1 MQRATNFVRGS
12 ARLEAVGPYPE
23 RFFNIL
29 AARGIPFWR
38 AERVDETTV
47 RVTVPLSRAGS
58 ACALGAKC
66 LCEVRQIGRRGA
78 PELAALLAE
87 RWGFLFGLALSL
99 LAVLVLSRFVLVVDI
114 SGNSAVPDAVILAQ
128 LRENGVYP
136 GAFSGSIN
144 ARTVA
149 NKMLLEMPELSF
161 LSVNLKGVRAEVVVR
176 EAPAVPEVEQV
187 GQAVDLVARKA
198 GRVTELIHIAG
209 QSVVAEGDEVQPGQT
224 LVSGTVEVT
233 AENTDGDTI
242 SLGSFSVA
250 AKAQVWAEVEEHLT
264 AALPL
269 DAMGKDYT
277 GRSWS
282 QYSVVLF
289 GRAFK
294 ISPNLFQPFTYYDKI
309 EETHSLT
316 LKNGLVLP
324 LALRVQRWSEYAPA
338 GARIDRDRAEACLR
352 QSLTEQLTQRMGAD
366 GAALDTRWSAAESD
380 GVLTVTL
387 DARCREQIAVRN

>member
-12 ARLEAVGPYPE
+12 ARLEAVGSYPE

-47 RVTVPLSRAGS
+47 RVTVPLSRASG

-66 LCEVRQIGRRGA
+66 LCEVRRIGRRGA
-78 PELAALLAE
+78 PELAAHLVE

-114 SGNSAVPDAVILAQ
+114 SGNSAVPDTVILAQ

-136 GAFSGSIN
+136 GAFSGGIN

-149 NKMLLEMPELSF
+149 NKMLLDMPQLSF
-161 LSVNLKGVRAEVVVR
+161 LSVNLKGIRAEVVVR
-176 EAPAVPEVEQV
+176 EAPDVPVVEQV

-209 QSVVAEGDEVQPGQT
+209 QSVVCEGDEVQAGQT

-233 AENTDGDTI
+233 AENADGETI
-242 SLGSFSVA
+242 ELGSFSVT
-250 AKAQVWAEVEEHLT
+250 AKAQVWAQVEERLT

-269 DAMGKDYT
+269 DAVGKSYT
-277 GRSWS
+277 GRSWR

-309 EETHSLT
+309 EETYSLT

-324 LALRVQRWSEYAPA
+324 LALREQRWTEYAPA
-338 GARIDRDRAEACLR
+338 GARIDRDRAEAYLR

-366 GAALDTRWSAAESD
+366 GAALDTRWSAVESD